1 MVRCFLCIK
10 VPEELREK
18 IMQIQ
23 KQFNEFNIKFVEK
36 ENLHITLAFLM
47 KGGEREV
54 SEFDIEGIKKAM
66 NGIETKPFEILIK
79 NLIPIPSQSFI
90 RVLAFDIVKGKQE
103 IENIQNHF
111 KINLKKISINPSIN
125 PAHLT
130 IGRVKFV
137 KNKEKLVKKIKEQN
151 KEIGSFVCNK
161 ITLMQSKLTPQ
172 GPVYSEIFS
181 KNLE

>member
-1 MVRCFLCIK
+1 MVRCFLCIE

-18 IMQIQ
+18 ILKIQ
-23 KQFNEFNIKFVEK
+23 NEFKEFDIKFVEK

-47 KGGEREV
+47 KGTEREV

-66 NGIETKPFEILIK
+66 NGIETKPFELLIK
-79 NLIPIPSQSFI
+79 NLLPIPSQSFI

-111 KINLKKISINPSIN
+111 KINLKKININPSIN

-137 KNKEKLVKKIKEQN
+137 KEKQKLIKKIKEQD
-151 KEIGSFVCNK
+151 KEIGSFVCSK
-161 ITLMQSKLTPQ
+161 ITLMQSQLTSQ
-172 GPVYSEIFS
+172 GPVYREIFS
-181 KNLE
+181 KEMK